1 MGALDSANWE
11 RHAAAKT
18 YTPATPPPPTVEKY
32 TVQKGDTLSKIA
44 ADAGISLQ
52 ELKDLNPKFTSDP
65 KYKNGNMIWSGT
77 KVNLPGQAS
86 APIEEVIKDPVKG
99 PDKFEPIPF
108 SGDSGIIFTPIVA
121 AIPITL
127 PPPPPPPPT
136 TYKVKIATPEII
148 LFDDET
154 LPIETLTDILFE
166 DIGGQELLSMS
177 RHDIISGNYVPNQLI
192 KNLTSLNQE
201 FSSKRLLSLQN
212 TSDKYFSNFGIKLE
226 NKIPFVGNGL
236 NGENVYLDES
246 QNVIIELVNLD
257 IDEQVEVQLSI
268 GGTMYTITLGV
279 VESW

>member
-1 MGALDSANWE
+1 LSLDSANWE
-11 RHAAAKT
+11 SHAAGRT
-18 YTPATPPPPTVEKY
+18 YTPATPPPTVEKY

-44 ADAGISLQ
+44 VDAGISLQ

-86 APIEEVIKDPVKG
+86 APIEEVITPVKV
-99 PDKFEPIPF
+99 PEKFEPIPF
-108 SGDSGIIFTPIVA
+108 SGNPGIIFTPIVTA
-121 AIPITL
+121 VPINL

-136 TYKVKIATPEII
+136 TYKVKIANPEVI

-154 LPIETLTDILFE
+154 LPATTLIDILFE

-177 RHDIISGNYVPNQLI
+177 RHDIISGDYVPNQLI

-226 NKIPFVGNGL
+226 NKIPFVGGGA
-236 NGENVYLDES
+236 NGENVYLNDS
-246 QNVIIELVNLD
+246 QDIVIDLINLD

-268 GGTMYTITLGV
+268 SGTIYTIVLEAG
-279 VESW
+279 ESW

>member
-1 MGALDSANWE
+1 LPTDSQNWE

-18 YTPATPPPPTVEKY
+18 YAPATPPQSTVEKY

-44 ADAGISLQ
+44 VDAGISLQ

-77 KVNLPGQAS
+77 KVNLPGKA
-86 APIEEVIKDPVKG
+86 APIEETIKDPII
-99 PDKFEPIPF
+99 ENPIFQGPF
-108 SGDSGIIFTPIVA
+108 SGDPGIIFTPIITAV
-121 AIPITL
+121 PINL

-136 TYKVKIATPEII
+136 TYKVKIANPEVI

-154 LPIETLTDILFE
+154 LPATTLIDILFE
-166 DIGGQELLSMS
+166 DIGGQELLSIS
-177 RHDIISGNYVPNQLI
+177 RHDIISGDYVPNQLI

-226 NKIPFVGNGL
+226 SKIPFVGGGA
-236 NGENVYLDES
+236 NGENVYLNDS
-246 QNVIIELVNLD
+246 QDIVIDLINLD

-268 GGTMYTITLGV
+268 SGTIYTIVLEAG
-279 VESW
+279 ES

>member
-1 MGALDSANWE
+1 MPTDYANGE

-18 YTPATPPPPTVEKY
+18 YAPATPPPTVEKY

-44 ADAGISLQ
+44 VDAGISLQ

-77 KVNLPGQAS
+77 KVNLPGKA
-86 APIEEVIKDPVKG
+86 APIEETTKDPII
-99 PDKFEPIPF
+99 ENPIFQGPF
-108 SGDSGIIFTPIVA
+108 SGDPGIIFTPIITAV
-121 AIPITL
+121 PINL

-136 TYKVKIATPEII
+136 TYKVKIANPEVI

-154 LPIETLTDILFE
+154 LPATTLIDILFE

-177 RHDIISGNYVPNQLI
+177 RHDIISGDYVPTQLI

-226 NKIPFVGNGL
+226 SKIPFVGGGA
-236 NGENVYLDES
+236 NGENVYLNDS
-246 QNVIIELVNLD
+246 QDIVIDLINLD

-268 GGTMYTITLGV
+268 SGTIYTIVLEAG
-279 VESW
+279 ES

>member
-1 MGALDSANWE
+1 MPGENSGNMNTTKKTPSAANLREDRVSNASNYVTTSAGNKLSASSANVREDRVSYTSNYVPPVSKTVVETNNKDW
-11 RHAAAKT
+11 KT
-18 YTPATPPPPTVEKY
+18 YREGEREDPPK
-32 TVQKGDTLSKIA
+32 
-44 ADAGISLQ
+44 
-52 ELKDLNPKFTSDP
+52 
-65 KYKNGNMIWSGT
+65 
-77 KVNLPGQAS
+77 KVPE
-86 APIEEVIKDPVKG
+86 PI
-99 PDKFEPIPF
+99 FNPIPF
-108 SGDSGIIFTPIVA
+108 SGSPEVIFTPTVA
-121 AIPITL
+121 AIPVTL

-136 TYKVKIATPEII
+136 TYKVKVATPEII

-177 RHDIISGNYVPNQLI
+177 RHDIVSGNYIPNQLI

-268 GGTMYTITLGV
+268 GGTMYTIMLGV
-279 VESW
+279 VES

>member
-1 MGALDSANWE
+1 MGALDSENWE
-11 RHAAAKT
+11 RHAAGKT
-18 YTPATPPPPTVEKY
+18 YAPATPAAPSPTIEKY
-32 TVQKGDTLSKIA
+32 EVQRGDTLSKIA
-44 ADAGISLQ
+44 KDAGISLQ

-65 KYKNGNMIWSGT
+65 KYKNGNMIWAGT

-86 APIEEVIKDPVKG
+86 APTEEIIPVVKVPEEIRG
-99 PDKFEPIPF
+99 PF
-108 SGDSGIIFTPIVA
+108 SGNPGIIFTPIVTA
-121 AIPITL
+121 VPINL

-136 TYKVKIATPEII
+136 TYKVKIANPEVI

-154 LPIETLTDILFE
+154 LPATTLIDILFE

-177 RHDIISGNYVPNQLI
+177 RHDIISGDYVPNQLI

-226 NKIPFVGNGL
+226 NKIPFVGGGV
-236 NGENVYLDES
+236 NGENVYLNDN
-246 QNVIIELVNLD
+246 QDIVIDLINLD

-268 GGTMYTITLGV
+268 SGTIYTIVLEAG
-279 VESW
+279 ES

>member
-1 MGALDSANWE
+1 MPTDSQNWE

-18 YTPATPPPPTVEKY
+18 YAPATPPPKVEKY

-44 ADAGISLQ
+44 VDAGISLQ

-86 APIEEVIKDPVKG
+86 APVEEPIPPVKG
-99 PDKFEPIPF
+99 PEVIQGPF
-108 SGDSGIIFTPIVA
+108 SGNTGIIFTPIVTA
-121 AIPITL
+121 VPINL

-136 TYKVKIATPEII
+136 TYKVKIANPEVI

-154 LPIETLTDILFE
+154 LPATTLIDILFE

-177 RHDIISGNYVPNQLI
+177 RHDIISGDYVPNQLI

-226 NKIPFVGNGL
+226 NKIPYVGGGA
-236 NGENVYLDES
+236 NGENVYLNDS
-246 QNVIIELVNLD
+246 QDIVIDLVNLD

-268 GGTMYTITLGV
+268 SGTIYTIVLEAG
-279 VESW
+279 ES

>member
-18 YTPATPPPPTVEKY
+18 YAPATPPPTVEKY

-44 ADAGISLQ
+44 VDAGISLQ

-86 APIEEVIKDPVKG
+86 TPIEEAIPPVKVPEVIQG
-99 PDKFEPIPF
+99 PF
-108 SGDSGIIFTPIVA
+108 SGNPGIIFTPIVTA
-121 AIPITL
+121 VPINL

-136 TYKVKIATPEII
+136 TYKVKIANPEVI
-148 LFDDET
+148 LFDDDT
-154 LPIETLTDILFE
+154 LPATTLIDILFE

-177 RHDIISGNYVPNQLI
+177 RHDIISGDYVPNQLI

-226 NKIPFVGNGL
+226 SKIPFVGNGA
-236 NGENVYLDES
+236 NGENVYLNDS
-246 QNVIIELVNLD
+246 QDIVIDLINLD

-268 GGTMYTITLGV
+268 SGTIYTIVLEAG
-279 VESW
+279 ES